1 MSKDFPINEQ
11 TYPYPLCS
19 SLHNAVSGAQATPR
33 GAPKLPLL
41 PHIHGPS
48 SSHHHR
54 VPCPAEDPTLGS
66 PWISGL
72 EHCLCAQK
80 NTNFIVMKVN
90 TPDIYSLALG
100 TRRRKKK
107 KIGERTSYLV
117 FRIFRNCK
125 ISENWISLRALK
137 NLKPGK
143 RNEIRAALFSM
154 CSFNAYTLL
163 LDLELPRLR
172 GYEIPA
178 ED

>member
-1 MSKDFPINEQ
+1 MLLSPRCCGWCPSNPTWCPQ
-11 TYPYPLCS
+11 T
-19 SLHNAVSGAQATPR
+19 VST
-33 GAPKLPLL
+33 
-41 PHIHGPS
+41 PHIHGPFS
-48 SSHHHR
+48 SLHHR
-54 VPCPAEDPTLGS
+54 VPCPTQDPTLGS

-72 EHCLCAQK
+72 EHCLSAQK
-80 NTNFIVMKVN
+80 NTNFIVMKAN

-107 KIGERTSYLV
+107 KIGERTSHLV

-143 RNEIRAALFSM
+143 RNEIRAALFPM
-154 CSFNAYTLL
+154 CSFNGHTLL
-163 LDLELPRLR
+163 LDFELPRLR
-172 GYEIPA
+172 GHEIPA